1 LRRFVPPST
10 SYPARTSSAT
20 IFQRLQVVIVETL
33 GVDVTEVV
41 PTANYVNDLGADSL
55 DLVELQQNTEQA
67 FQVEIPDADAE
78 QQQTVQD
85 TVNYLNKVLP

>member
-1 LRRFVPPST
+1 M
-10 SYPARTSSAT
+10 SSPT
-20 IFQRLQVVIVETL
+20 VFQRLQVVIVETL

-41 PTANYVNDLGADSL
+41 PNASYVNDLGADSL

-78 QQQTVQD
+78 QQKKVQD
-85 TVNYLNKVLP
+85 TVNYLNKVLA

>member
-1 LRRFVPPST
+1 M
-10 SYPARTSSAT
+10 SSPT
-20 IFQRLQVVIVETL
+20 VFQRLQVVIVETL

-41 PTANYVNDLGADSL
+41 PTASYVNDLGADSL

-78 QQQTVQD
+78 QQKKVQD
-85 TVNYLNKVLP
+85 TVNYLNKVLA